1 MKTQQISDLMAIP
14 SQFNPLNSG
23 TAAAQSNDETD
34 NLRAV
39 AWILIS
45 VVTASLMSL
54 AVKELAD
61 DFDSRMIVMLRSG
74 ITAVLMAVPIY
85 LLTPLRRHLRF
96 SKPGQ
101 HIIRGTLIG
110 FSTHLGFY
118 TLTVI
123 PLATASVLFFTAP
136 IFATVLSVVVHGEQ
150 VGPRR
155 WVAVLAGFVG
165 AVIVLRPGFDGFH
178 IAMLAALLSSL
189 LFAVALSMSRNL
201 ARADGPLSAYF
212 SSVVITAL
220 VSVPASINSFALP
233 DTLWVWVVVAIL
245 VVTSASR
252 GFADIQA
259 YRYGEAAVLAPISY
273 LRLVILGAAA
283 YLIWDEVPD
292 TFTVIG
298 ASVIILASLYIA
310 RREAVLARR
319 RAKLPL

>member
-1 MKTQQISDLMAIP
+1 MATP

-23 TAAAQSNDETD
+23 AAAVQTSAATD

-39 AWILIS
+39 GWILFS
-45 VVTASLMSL
+45 VITASTMSL

-74 ITAVLMAVPIY
+74 ITAVLMAVPIF
-85 LLTPLRRHLRF
+85 LLTPLRRRLRF
-96 SKPGQ
+96 SKPKQ
-101 HIIRGTLIG
+101 HLIRGTLIG

-136 IFATVLSVVVHGEQ
+136 IFATVLSVLVHGER

-155 WVAVLAGFVG
+155 WGAVLAGFAG

-201 ARADGPLSAYF
+201 ARADGPVSAYF

-220 VSVPASINSFALP
+220 VSVPASAGAFVLP
-233 DTLWVWVVVAIL
+233 DTVWIWVVVAVL
-245 VVTSASR
+245 VLSSASR

-259 YRYGEAAVLAPISY
+259 YRYGEAAILAPITY
-273 LRLVILGAAA
+273 LRLVILGGAA
-283 YLIWDEVPD
+283 YLIWGEVPD
-292 TFTVIG
+292 GFTIVG
-298 ASVIILASLYIA
+298 ASVIIVASLYIA
-310 RREAVLARR
+310 RREAVIYNLNK
-319 RAKLPL
+319 KLES